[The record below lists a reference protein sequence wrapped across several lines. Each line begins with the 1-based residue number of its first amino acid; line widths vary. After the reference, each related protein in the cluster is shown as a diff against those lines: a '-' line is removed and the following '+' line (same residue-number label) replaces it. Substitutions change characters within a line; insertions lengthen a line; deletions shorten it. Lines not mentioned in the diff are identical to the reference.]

1 VREERME
8 SATREREKER
18 KEQREWSRSMPYLTL
33 GWGSEILWR
42 MIGTR
47 ADRLGYIRSL
57 TPSQIMLTVSRAAL
71 LAFQSA
77 CHSRNSERQRGML
90 LIKGILQ

>member
-1 VREERME
+1 ME
-8 SATREREKER
+8 IEWKVKEKTAREREKR
-18 KEQREWSRSMPYLTL
+18 RREKIQNRVGNQSRRALYLTL

-42 MIGTR
+42 IIGTR
-47 ADRLGYIRSL
+47 AERLGYIRSL

-77 CHSRNSERQRGML
+77 CHNSECQKRVCT
-90 LIKGILQ
+90 K